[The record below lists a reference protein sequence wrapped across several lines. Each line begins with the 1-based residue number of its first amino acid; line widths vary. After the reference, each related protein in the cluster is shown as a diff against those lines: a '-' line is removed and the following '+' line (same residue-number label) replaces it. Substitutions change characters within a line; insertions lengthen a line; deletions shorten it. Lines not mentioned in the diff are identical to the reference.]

1 MGLAK
6 SSRKR
11 LGLAAR
17 GKREGRTQFGALC
30 WRRGDGGVEI
40 LLVTTRKSRRWMIPK
55 GWPVHGVT
63 PEASAA
69 VEAWEEA
76 GAKGRPDTTCLGV
89 FSYFKGGRGGL
100 PCVVAVFPLKVR
112 RMADKWPEKS
122 QRKRR
127 WVTARK
133 AATMVEEPELR
144 AILRAFDPDRI

>member
-11 LGLAAR
+11 LRMAAR
-17 GKREGRTQFGALC
+17 GKREVRTQFGALC
-30 WRRGDGGVEI
+30 WRRGRGETEV
-40 LLVTTRKSRRWMIPK
+40 LLVTTRKSRCWVIPK
-55 GWPVHGVT
+55 GWPVHGAT
-63 PEASAA
+63 PASSAA

-76 GAKGRPDTTCLGV
+76 GVTGKTLDTCLGV
-89 FSYFKGGRGGL
+89 FSYLKGGGSKL

-112 RMADKWPEKS
+112 RLADKWPEKG